1 MFGLGAVL
9 AIIGAMGLVLP
20 MVGYNHKLINLVP
33 EAQRP
38 IVSGALLGV
47 GIVLC
52 LVAKMKGKK
61 KEKK

>member
-1 MFGLGAVL
+1 
-9 AIIGAMGLVLP
+9 
-20 MVGYNHKLINLVP
+20 VP